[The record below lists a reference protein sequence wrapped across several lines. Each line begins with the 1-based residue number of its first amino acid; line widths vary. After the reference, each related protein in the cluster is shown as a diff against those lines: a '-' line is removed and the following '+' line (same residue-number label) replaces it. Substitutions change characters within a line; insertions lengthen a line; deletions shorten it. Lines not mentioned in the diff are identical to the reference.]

1 MTSGLTIGAVAK
13 AAQVNVETI
22 RYYQRLGLI
31 EEPAKPLGG
40 VRRYANDAVDRVRFI
55 KRAQQLGFSLNEIR
69 RLLALGEAQSCSS
82 ARSLAEEKLGLVK
95 ARIADLERMRR
106 ALEELI
112 ARCDVRRGKIAC
124 PIIAT
129 LSGEG

>member
-13 AAQVNVETI
+13 AAAVNVETI
-22 RYYQRLGLI
+22 RYYHRLGLI
-31 EEPAKPLGG
+31 EQPAKPLGG
-40 VRRYANDAVDRVRFI
+40 VRRYADDAVDRVRFI
-55 KRAQQLGFSLNEIR
+55 KRAQQLGFSLREIR
-69 RLLALGEAQSCSS
+69 RLLALGEAQSCAS

-95 ARIADLERMRR
+95 ARIADLERMRGV
-106 ALEELI
+106 LEKLI
-112 ARCDVRRGKIAC
+112 ARCQVRRGKIAC